1 MCRVVAYLGSPLLLD
16 VLLYRSDSSL
26 VRQAY
31 DPSMLSFM
39 NLAGSGF
46 AAWDLASP
54 RPDVP
59 FLYKDTLLPM
69 YDSNLIRL
77 SGKIRSECVIA
88 HVRGENYF
96 DSTAP
101 MVGRANLHPF
111 QYEGAGLVMAHN
123 GGLAR
128 FREMKY
134 HLLPHIRE
142 DVAARIE
149 GTTDSEWLYALL
161 VSRFDGGAGD
171 AGPDELAQAVE
182 ATLRIV
188 RGVRDEH
195 GIQVVSGVNL
205 FVSNGRTLVV
215 TRFSFDFGCYDGPV
229 NERQLAYQSL
239 WFTAGRAYGCHDG
252 EWRMSGSIDEADS
265 ILIAS
270 EPLTR
275 DASSWI
281 EVPEYTLL
289 TATRADG
296 RLALTARDLDL

>member
-46 AAWDLASP
+46 AAWDSASP
-54 RPDVP
+54 RPEVP

-69 YDSNLIRL
+69 YDSNLIQM
-77 SGKIRSECVIA
+77 SGKIRSECMIA
-88 HVRGENYF
+88 HVRGEDYYGG
-96 DSTAP
+96 SAP
-101 MVGRANLHPF
+101 QVGRANLHPF
-111 QYEGAGLVMAHN
+111 QYEGAGLAMAHN

-128 FREMKY
+128 FAEMKY

-142 DVAARIE
+142 EVAARIE

-161 VSRFDGGAGD
+161 LSRFEGSAAE
-171 AGPDELAQAVE
+171 AGPDELASAVVE
-182 ATLRIV
+182 TLRIV
-188 RGVRDEH
+188 RAVRDEH
-195 GIQVVSGVNL
+195 GIDVASGVNL
-205 FVSNGRTLVV
+205 FASNGTTLVA
-215 TRFSFDFGCYDGPV
+215 TRFSYDFGCYDGQI
-229 NERQLAYQSL
+229 NERQLVYHSL
-239 WFTAGRAYGCHDG
+239 WFTAGQAYGRYED
-252 EWRMSGSIDEADS
+252 EWRMGGSMDEADS

-289 TATRADG
+289 TATRTDG